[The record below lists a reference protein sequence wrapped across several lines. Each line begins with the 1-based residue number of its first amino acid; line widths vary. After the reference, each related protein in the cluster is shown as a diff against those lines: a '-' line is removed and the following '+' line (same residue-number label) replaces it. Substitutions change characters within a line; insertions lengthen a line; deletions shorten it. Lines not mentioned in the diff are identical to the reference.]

1 MAATQTITGESALRP
16 AFVGGHASRSLI
28 DIEAWMP
35 SEIQAISPLVE
46 QLMRLIE
53 GSQCV
58 AGQEPDVE
66 LALRAA
72 LNNAVVHGNRLDP
85 SKRVQILC
93 RCELRKGISI
103 TVSDQGQG
111 FDPNAVSEPSA
122 IGRIEAQHGRRIR
135 LMKMAMDEVSFEH
148 GGTEVHLR
156 KGPAR
161 KSRTTLSNSKG
172 RVFPTRRTTLSVM
185 LPLSGRESYGNNHR
199 E

>member
-1 MAATQTITGESALRP
+1 MAATQAISGQSALRP

-46 QLMRLIE
+46 QLMPLIE

-58 AGQEPDVE
+58 AGNESDVE
-66 LALRAA
+66 LALREA
-72 LNNAVVHGNRLDP
+72 LNNAGLHGNRLDP

-111 FDPNAVSEPSA
+111 FDPNAVPEPSA
-122 IGRIEAQHGRRIR
+122 IGRIEAEHGRGIL
-135 LMKMAMDEVSFEH
+135 LMKMAMDEISFER
-148 GGTEVHLR
+148 GGTEVHMR
-156 KGPAR
+156 KGPTR
-161 KSRTTLSNSKG
+161 KSRTELASNKE
-172 RVFPTRRTTLSVM
+172 RVSLTRRTTLSVM
-185 LPLSGRESYGNNHR
+185 LPLSGRE
-199 E
+199 